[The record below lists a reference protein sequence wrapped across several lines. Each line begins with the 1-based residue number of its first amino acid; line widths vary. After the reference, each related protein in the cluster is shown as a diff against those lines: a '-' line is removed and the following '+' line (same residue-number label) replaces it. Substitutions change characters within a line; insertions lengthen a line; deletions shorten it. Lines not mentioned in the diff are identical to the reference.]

1 MSQGI
6 PKGPGL
12 DARHYLALP
21 RWIKSLLFGI
31 AGTSFV
37 VSIALVVRWMASP
50 RAGENILFYLS
61 VAQTAALVLVFMLVV
76 VYATQD
82 GTARQLTDLGNE
94 FVRKYIRDALAKV
107 SVPAKGIAGYRV
119 MDEGSSDI
127 FGRSLAMHAEGR
139 DDCAPF
145 RLWIGLNINRLFVI
159 YFVPCA
165 GNGRSAAEL
174 ATELKNVFRYTFG
187 GAEKV
192 GYAINFE
199 AVEPADGH
207 EGFVSIW
214 MTVTAEGDFLYS
226 PREKLFWAQDIAMM
240 TESFLRTAA
249 RNNIDLSLEGRSL
262 PKPGPL

>member
-6 PKGPGL
+6 SKGPGL
-12 DARHYLALP
+12 DTRHYLALP
-21 RWIKSLLFGI
+21 KWIKFLLFGI
-31 AGTSFV
+31 AGISFA
-37 VSIALVVRWMASP
+37 VSIALVIRWMASP

-82 GTARQLTDLGNE
+82 GTARQLSHLGNE
-94 FVRKYIRDALAKV
+94 FVRKYVSDALARV
-107 SVPAKGIAGYRV
+107 SVPAQGITGYRV
-119 MDEGSSDI
+119 VDEGSSDI
-127 FGRSLAMHAEGR
+127 FGRSLAMHAVGR
-139 DDCAPF
+139 DSCVPF

-165 GNGRSAAEL
+165 GNGKSSVALAAEL
-174 ATELKNVFRYTFG
+174 KSVFRYTFG

-199 AVEPADGH
+199 AVEPDNGH

-249 RNNIDLSLEGRSL
+249 RSRIDLSLEERAL